1 MLPLLRALT
10 RQPNLSRTI
19 IVLGDDGTEPPR
31 QFRVRP
37 RVLWLAFGSA
47 ATLLAVLMTFLLV
60 ASPLRVLV
68 FGPDPEAL
76 RETARLTSIRASALS
91 DSIRVQQQYL
101 AVLRATLTGEIVS
114 SGEGLLP
121 SSGGDPGEDR
131 PMLEFP
137 VVERTE
143 NWADHEAQAPVLS
156 SLDAS
161 PAPRATGVAD
171 AFLSSLTFPALPP
184 LDGFFARG
192 YDAARGHFGIDLA
205 VAEDTPVRSIGDG
218 YVVFADWTN
227 DGGYVLAV
235 QHSDGF
241 LSIYKHNR
249 RLLKRV
255 GDRVRNR
262 ESVALSGNTG
272 EITTGPHLHFELW
285 RNGLAQDP
293 GLYLVGL

>member
-1 MLPLLRALT
+1 MAALGAVT
-10 RQPNLSRTI
+10 
-19 IVLGDDGTEPPR
+19 VM
-31 QFRVRP
+31 
-37 RVLWLAFGSA
+37 LAF
-47 ATLLAVLMTFLLV
+47 LLMAVVL
-60 ASPLRVLV
+60 ASPLRQVVL
-68 FGPDPEAL
+68 GPDPETL
-76 RETARLTSIRASALS
+76 RETARLTAVRAAALS
-91 DSIRVQQQYL
+91 DSLAMQQEYL
-101 AVLRATLTGEIVS
+101 EVLRATLIGDIDFEGNDGTGRAATDRQDNIPVLE
-114 SGEGLLP
+114 LP
-121 SSGGDPGEDR
+121 AAG
-131 PMLEFP
+131 
-137 VVERTE
+137 RTSD
-143 NWADHEAQAPVLS
+143 WADHEAPGIALS
-156 SLDAS
+156 SLDATSS
-161 PAPRATGVAD
+161 PNPVGAAEAY
-171 AFLSSLTFPALPP
+171 LSSLQFPSLPP

-227 DGGYVLAV
+227 DGGFVVAV

-241 LSIYKHNR
+241 LSVYKHNR

-293 GLYLVGL
+293 RHYLVGL